1 MGGCEG
7 LSWEGV
13 KDCHGRAVCEGLSWE
28 GVKDCHGRV

>member
-13 KDCHGRAVCEGLSWE
+13 KGGCECEVAESG
-28 GVKDCHGRV
+28 GGGGM